1 LDLHDCNKYLFFI
14 YWNLLLQE
22 ILAKNGGDVVMA
34 VIEVKNLN
42 VTYRVLM
49 NKSSSLK
56 ELFRDAIKGK
66 ARVIDYVA
74 IHDISFTVDKG
85 EVVAILGRNGAGK
98 STLLK
103 VLAGVLPP
111 TKGTSK
117 VDGKIA
123 PMIELGAGFHP
134 EMTGTENVLFYSVL
148 MGRDVK
154 SVKARTPVIG
164 EWAGVSDH
172 MHFPLRTFSSGMV
185 ARLAFA
191 TATDEVA
198 EVLLVDEVLSVG
210 DSDFKD
216 KSKARMHELIN
227 SGAAVVLV
235 SHDMQAV
242 KTLATRA
249 IWLENGHVKMIGNP
263 AEVVAAYEAN

>member
-1 LDLHDCNKYLFFI
+1 
-14 YWNLLLQE
+14 
-22 ILAKNGGDVVMA
+22 MP
-34 VIEVKNLN
+34 VIELKNVN

-49 NKSSSLK
+49 NKSGSLK
-56 ELFRDAIKGK
+56 ELFRDVLKRK
-66 ARVIDYVA
+66 ARVVDYIALQDV
-74 IHDISFTVDKG
+74 SFTVEAG

-111 TKGTSK
+111 TKGSSK
-117 VDGKIA
+117 IDGKVA

-134 EMTGTENVLFYSVL
+134 EMTGAENVLFYSAL

-154 SVKARTPVIG
+154 RVKERTPVIG
-164 EWAGVSDH
+164 KWAGVSDH
-172 MHFPLRTFSSGMV
+172 MDFPLRTFSSGMV

-191 TATDEVA
+191 TATDENA

-210 DSDFKD
+210 DGDFQE
-216 KSKARMHELIN
+216 KSKARMFDLIT

-235 SHDMQAV
+235 SHDMNAV
-242 KTLATRA
+242 RTLATRVL
-249 IWLENGHVKMIGNP
+249 WLEDGHVKMIGSP
-263 AEVVAAYEAN
+263 EEVVAAYEAN

>member
-1 LDLHDCNKYLFFI
+1 
-14 YWNLLLQE
+14 
-22 ILAKNGGDVVMA
+22 MA
-34 VIEVKNLN
+34 VIEVKNVN

-56 ELFRDAIKGK
+56 ELFRDALKGK
-66 ARVIDYVA
+66 ARIVDYVA
-74 IHDISFTVDKG
+74 LQDVSFTVDKG

-111 TKGTSK
+111 TKGSSK
-117 VDGKIA
+117 VNGKIA

-134 EMTGTENVLFYSVL
+134 EMTGAENVLFYSVL
-148 MGRDVK
+148 MGRDAK
-154 SVKARTPVIG
+154 RVKARTVEIG
-164 EWAGVSDH
+164 QWAGVTDH
-172 MHFPLRTFSSGMV
+172 MEFPLRTFSSGML
-185 ARLAFA
+185 ARLAFS
-191 TATDEVA
+191 TATDEQT

-210 DSDFKD
+210 DADFQA
-216 KSKARMHELIN
+216 KSRKRMDSLIS

-235 SHDMQAV
+235 SHDMSAV
-242 KTLATRA
+242 RELATRA

>member
-1 LDLHDCNKYLFFI
+1 
-14 YWNLLLQE
+14 
-22 ILAKNGGDVVMA
+22 MP
-34 VIEVKNLN
+34 VIEIKNVN

-66 ARVIDYVA
+66 ARVVDYVA
-74 IHDISFTVDKG
+74 LQDVSFTVDAG

-111 TKGTSK
+111 TNGSSK
-117 VDGKIA
+117 VNGKIA

-134 EMTGTENVLFYSVL
+134 EMTGAENVLFYSAL
-148 MGRDVK
+148 MGRDIK
-154 SVKARTPVIG
+154 SVKERTPAIG
-164 EWAGVSDH
+164 EWAGVTDH
-172 MHFPLRTFSSGMV
+172 MDFPLRTFSSGMV

-191 TATDEVA
+191 TATDERA

-210 DSDFKD
+210 DADFQE
-216 KSKARMHELIN
+216 KSKKRMHDLIN

-235 SHDMQAV
+235 SHDMVAV
-242 KTLATRA
+242 RELATRA
-249 IWLENGHVKMIGNP
+249 IWLENGHVKMIGK
-263 AEVVAAYEAN
+263 ASDVVDAYEAN

>member
-1 LDLHDCNKYLFFI
+1 
-14 YWNLLLQE
+14 
-22 ILAKNGGDVVMA
+22 MA
-34 VIEVKNLN
+34 VIEVKNVN

-74 IHDISFTVDKG
+74 LKDVSFTVDKG

-111 TKGTSK
+111 TNGTSV

-134 EMTGTENVLFYSVL
+134 EMTGSENVLFYSVL
-148 MGRDVK
+148 MGCSVK
-154 SVKARTPVIG
+154 SVKERTPEIG
-164 EWAGVSDH
+164 EWAGVTGH
-172 MHFPLRTFSSGMV
+172 MGFPLRAFSSGMV
-185 ARLAFA
+185 ARLAFS
-191 TATDEVA
+191 TATDEQT

-210 DSDFKD
+210 DADFQM
-216 KSKARMHELIN
+216 KSKARMEQMIT

-235 SHDMQAV
+235 SHDMKAV
-242 KTLATRA
+242 RALADRA
-249 IWLENGHVKMIGNP
+249 IWLEDGNVKMIGK
-263 AEVVAAYEAN
+263 AGDVVDAYEAN

>member
-1 LDLHDCNKYLFFI
+1 
-14 YWNLLLQE
+14 
-22 ILAKNGGDVVMA
+22 MP
-34 VIEVKNLN
+34 VIEIKNVN

-66 ARVIDYVA
+66 ARVVDYVA
-74 IHDISFTVDKG
+74 LQDVSFTVDAG
-85 EVVAILGRNGAGK
+85 EVIAILGRNGAGK

-111 TKGTSK
+111 TKGSSK

-134 EMTGTENVLFYSVL
+134 EMTGAENVLFYSAL
-148 MGRDVK
+148 MGRDTKKVK
-154 SVKARTPVIG
+154 TRTPAIG

-172 MHFPLRTFSSGMV
+172 MDFPLRTFSSGMV
-185 ARLAFA
+185 ARLAFS
-191 TATDEVA
+191 TASDEQA
-198 EVLLVDEVLSVG
+198 DVLLVDEVLSVG
-210 DSDFKD
+210 DADFQA
-216 KSKARMHELIN
+216 KSKTRMHELIN

-235 SHDMQAV
+235 SHDMSAV
-242 KTLATRA
+242 RELATRA
-249 IWLENGHVKMIGNP
+249 IWLEHGYVKMIGK
-263 AEVVAAYEAN
+263 ASDIIDAYEAN

>member
-1 LDLHDCNKYLFFI
+1 MALIEL
-14 YWNLLLQE
+14 
-22 ILAKNGGDVVMA
+22 KNV
-34 VIEVKNLN
+34 N

-56 ELFRDAIKGK
+56 ELFRDALKGK
-66 ARVIDYVA
+66 ARIVDYVA
-74 IHDISFTVDKG
+74 LQDVSFTVDNG

-111 TKGTSK
+111 TRGTSK
-117 VDGKIA
+117 VNGKIA

-134 EMTGTENVLFYSVL
+134 EMTGSENVVFYSAL

-154 SVKARTPVIG
+154 RVRGRTQAIG

-172 MHFPLRTFSSGMV
+172 MSFPLRTFSSGMV

-191 TATDEVA
+191 TATDEQT

-210 DSDFKD
+210 DADFQA
-216 KSKARMHELIN
+216 KSRKRMDSLIS

-235 SHDMQAV
+235 SHDMSAV
-242 KTLATRA
+242 RELATRA

-263 AEVVAAYEAN
+263 EEVVAAYEAN